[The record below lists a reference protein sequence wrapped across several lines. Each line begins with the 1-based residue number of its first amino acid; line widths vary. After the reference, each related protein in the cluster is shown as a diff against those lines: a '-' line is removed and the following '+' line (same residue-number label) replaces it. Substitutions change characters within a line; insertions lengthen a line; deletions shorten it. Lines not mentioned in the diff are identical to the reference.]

1 VLDTA
6 AVLVV
11 CTCCMRLMLG
21 ASRIRHA
28 PLVAFG
34 AYENTQ
40 IHSLLLRNPAN
51 IISSARSALHLH
63 HQRLDSH
70 APALSLNLS
79 KIAGVLLSHNTAMHI
94 PP

>member
-1 VLDTA
+1 
-6 AVLVV
+6 
-11 CTCCMRLMLG
+11 MLG

-79 KIAGVLLSHNTAMHI
+79 KIAGVLLLHNTTMHTRRDSNPRI
-94 PP
+94 DPVPSRDQACS